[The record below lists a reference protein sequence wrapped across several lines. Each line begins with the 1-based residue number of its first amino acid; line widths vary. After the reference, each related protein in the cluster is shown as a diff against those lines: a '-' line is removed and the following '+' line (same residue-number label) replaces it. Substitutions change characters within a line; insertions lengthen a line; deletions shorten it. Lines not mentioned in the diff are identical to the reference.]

1 MKKRIV
7 YVLIAILFIIGFG
20 DVHAGNQRNAVRRIV
35 GGEIVDD
42 PAAYPWMAAIVEKGV
57 DPLYDGYFCG
67 GSLIHPDWVLT
78 AAHCVVN
85 ESPEAIQVVIGRRD
99 LLNEDGGEILDIK
112 TIISHPF
119 FNDLNPDTLDSDI
132 ALLELQTPSTAPPIS
147 AYIGDSG
154 FEGRQATVIGW
165 GYTGGYTIEEETDP
179 EKLRHV
185 VIDIISD
192 AECEQLS
199 ETFSSPYPWDIGM
212 ICAGAPGKDA
222 CRGDSGGPLIISKN
236 GIDLLTGLVS
246 FGMTLD
252 CAEPGA
258 YGVYTRVSEFESF
271 IYQYVPRPDGCAP
284 EHFIFEDR
292 AELKDAIGIMRCI
305 ASGEES
311 AELMP
316 LSRVIE
322 ILKVLTGS

>member
-7 YVLIAILFIIGFG
+7 FVLIAILFIIGFG
-20 DVHAGNQRNAVRRIV
+20 DVHAGNQRNAGRRIV

-57 DPLYDGYFCG
+57 DPLYDGFFCG

-78 AAHCVVN
+78 AAHCVAE
-85 ESPEAIQVVIGRRD
+85 ESPEAIQVVLGRRD
-99 LLNEDGGEILDIK
+99 LLNDDGGEILDIK
-112 TIISHPF
+112 TIIPHPLYG
-119 FNDLNPDTLDSDI
+119 DGDPDTLYSDI
-132 ALLELQTPSTAPPIS
+132 ALLELQTPSTAPPIP
-147 AYIGDSG
+147 AYTGDSG
-154 FEGRQATVIGW
+154 FGGRRATVIGW
-165 GYTGGYTIEEETDP
+165 GYTGGHNIEEETDP

-185 VIDIISD
+185 IIDIIPD
-192 AECEQLS
+192 AECEQFV
-199 ETFSSPYPWDIGM
+199 EYFSPPWDSSIM
-212 ICAGAPGKDA
+212 CAGAPGKDA
-222 CRGDSGGPLIISKN
+222 CTGDSGGPLIISKN

-246 FGMTLD
+246 FGITPD
-252 CAEPGA
+252 CAVPDT

-271 IYQYVPRPDGCAP
+271 IHGYVPRPDGCAP

-292 AELKDAIGIMRCI
+292 AELKDAIGIMQCI
-305 ASGEES
+305 ALGGES